1 MNIKKTSIRYFQ
13 SKPVRAIW
21 DDSNFEWYYSATDI
35 ISILVETKDPRKY
48 WNNLK
53 KRHLELLK
61 YTKLNYLY
69 SNDDK
74 KYLTDTINEKGITTL
89 SFFIPTKNREVLIN
103 WIKGSLDPIDE
114 QSKKRAYELY
124 DSQLIDTSIVGTTKS
139 LQQIH
144 SYLFSGL
151 YDFAGKIRTK
161 TISKGGFVFANGD
174 YLLKTL
180 KDIDS
185 LPDITFDDI
194 VNKYVEMNIA
204 HPFMEGNGR
213 STRIWLDMLFK
224 ERLKKCI
231 DWSTIDKKEYLNAMT
246 ISPYDSKPIY
256 NLLKDALTD
265 NINNREVF
273 IKGIDYSYYYEE
285 IE

>member
-89 SFFIPTKNREVLIN
+89 SFFIPTKNRKILIN

-124 DSQLIDTSIVGTTKS
+124 DSQLIDTSIVGTTKC

-194 VNKYVEMNIA
+194 VHKYVEMNIA

-213 STRIWLDMLFK
+213 STRIWLDILFK

>member
-89 SFFIPTKNREVLIN
+89 SFFIPTKNREILIN

-124 DSQLIDTSIVGTTKS
+124 DSQLIDTSIVGTTKC